1 MVVQCYAV
9 MLAEWNEVLQKEHYN
24 HAKKLVF
31 QVGYTSYQ
39 LVQDFFHQPY
49 QAWILDGCAN
59 WIARRV
65 LCFLK
70 KVEDAL
76 HRTRV
81 MFHFANVG
89 KDTNTLEYILYCTN
103 RTFYTSQVVQDF
115 FHQQY
120 VGSHASINMTLLQ
133 RKQLSWRYLFSIQP
147 WLLEEG
153 CSWKPLSQPKTPTY
167 RNTSKGGRQMLRF
180 FFVGWKHMH

>member
-9 MLAEWNEVLQKEHYN
+9 MLAEWNDVLQKEQYN

-31 QVGYTSYQ
+31 EVGYTSYQ

-49 QAWILDGCAN
+49 QVWIFDGCAN

-70 KVEDAL
+70 ESGRCV

-81 MFHFANVG
+81 MFHFANNG

-103 RTFYTSQVVQDF
+103 RIFYTSQVVVWVLWTINSMF
-115 FHQQY
+115 
-120 VGSHASINMTLLQ
+120 GSDASINMTLLQ
-133 RKQLSWRYLFSIQP
+133 RKELSWRYLFFSIQP

-153 CSWKPLSQPKTPTY
+153 CSWNPLK
-167 RNTSKGGRQMLRF
+167 
-180 FFVGWKHMH
+180 